1 MLLGN
6 AWKPTDNHHRAFH
19 DGSHIHCLSGKKD
32 MSYYFIVTI
41 SLTVDAH
48 TPYDAYVREI
58 KAHC

>member
-1 MLLGN
+1 MT
-6 AWKPTDNHHRAFH
+6 AATSTAYRE
-19 DGSHIHCLSGKKD
+19 KD

-41 SLTVDAH
+41 SLTGDAH

>member
-1 MLLGN
+1 MT
-6 AWKPTDNHHRAFH
+6 AATSTAYQ
-19 DGSHIHCLSGKKD
+19 GKKD

-41 SLTVDAH
+41 SLTGDAH